1 MKKLILTTI
10 AAVTLSFNVS
20 ATDESKD
27 QCKFIHKLATSIMGN
42 RQLNADMPE
51 MMKLASGNK
60 MIEEVVINAYDRPAY
75 SVKKN
80 QDDAVKRF
88 ANEYYLECKRIL
100 K

>member
-42 RQLNADMPE
+42 RQLNADMPG

-80 QDDAVKRF
+80 QEREIKQF
-88 ANEYYLECKRIL
+88 ANEYYLACKGL
-100 K
+100 EK